1 MRWIVLLGG
10 LVLLTLQP
18 AQAGHS
24 APKVFLR
31 IYVQTSGE
39 GLPATQATQ
48 IALPPNGET
57 ILIRSMPEVTER
69 ELVAVEPDASGA
81 VHLHFNHEGQINL
94 DAVTA
99 QNQGRIMVV
108 MLNGTIIYAPVIDE
122 QLSNGELV
130 LPHSLPPQVV
140 QLLQDIAKKNVAE
153 HART

>member
-1 MRWIVLLGG
+1 
-10 LVLLTLQP
+10 
-18 AQAGHS
+18 
-24 APKVFLR
+24 
-31 IYVQTSGE
+31 
-39 GLPATQATQ
+39 LPATQATQ

-57 ILIRSMPEVTER
+57 ILIRSMPEITER

-81 VHLHFNHEGQINL
+81 VHLRFNHEGQINL

-130 LPHSLPPQVV
+130 LPHPLPPQVV
-140 QLLQDIAKKNVAE
+140 QLLQDIAKKNVEE